1 MKKILNP
8 KILIPAVVLLLLL
21 GSVGYIFLAPST
33 WWKPIYIRVEG
44 DATPTPEGVAQDTAP
59 ADPAAQQP
67 SVPTAPQQPV
77 ASAQQP
83 AANTGT
89 PGTMPQPVGVS
100 NTTPML
106 GYMQADQPGP
116 GIMYNLDTM
125 VVNLA
130 EPGGLRY
137 LQTTIVL
144 EFWPLIEN
152 YYGLTPE
159 ERTLA
164 EDTFKGKI
172 DTLRPM
178 IDDAIM
184 TILSS
189 KKYNDISSIDGK
201 QALKQEIINAMNG
214 ILGYQGVTNVY
225 FTDFLVQ

>member
-21 GSVGYIFLAPST
+21 GSVGYIFFAPST
-33 WWKPIYIRVEG
+33 WWKPVYIRVEG
-44 DATPTPEGVAQDTAP
+44 DATPSPETAAQDQPAT
-59 ADPAAQQP
+59 ADPAA
-67 SVPTAPQQPV
+67 APQQAMAQP
-77 ASAQQP
+77 QQP
-83 AANTGT
+83 GT
-89 PGTMPQPVGVS
+89 ATDPTVPQPSGIS
-100 NTTPML
+100 NTPML

-116 GIMYNLDTM
+116 GIMYSLDTM

-137 LQTTIVL
+137 LQTTMVL

-159 ERTLA
+159 ERALA
-164 EDTFKGKI
+164 EDGFKGKV

-201 QALKQEIINAMNG
+201 QVLKQEIINAMNG

>member
-8 KILIPAVVLLLLL
+8 KIIIPVVVLLLLL
-21 GSVGYIFLAPST
+21 GSVGYIFFAPST
-33 WWKPIYIRVEG
+33 WWKPVYIRVEG
-44 DATPTPEGVAQDTAP
+44 DATPTPETAA
-59 ADPAAQQP
+59 ADPAAGQP
-67 SVPTAPQQPV
+67 QTVASPQQPV
-77 ASAQQP
+77 AAAQP
-83 AANTGT
+83 AV
-89 PGTMPQPVGVS
+89 PQPSGGS
-100 NTTPML
+100 TTPML

-137 LQTTIVL
+137 LQATIVL

-172 DTLRPM
+172 DTLRPI

-189 KKYNDISSIDGK
+189 KKYNDISSIEGK
-201 QALKQEIINAMNG
+201 QILKQEIINAINS

-225 FTDFLVQ
+225 FTDFLIQ